1 MPKQPDGV
9 PRQESFSTIERTYLA
24 ADTGRMARKPEP
36 AQPIRW
42 DIYRVVSKGK
52 LLGTIEA
59 GNAGEAVKK
68 AAEEFKTD
76 AWRLIAVQ
84 RK

>member
-1 MPKQPDGV
+1 
-9 PRQESFSTIERTYLA
+9 
-24 ADTGRMARKPEP
+24 MARKPEP
-36 AQPIRW
+36 PQPICW
-42 DIYRVVSKGK
+42 DIYRVASKGK

-59 GNAGEAVKK
+59 DNAGEAVKK

>member
-1 MPKQPDGV
+1 
-9 PRQESFSTIERTYLA
+9 
-24 ADTGRMARKPEP
+24 MARKPEP
-36 AQPIRW
+36 PKPTNW
-42 DIYRVVSKGK
+42 DIYRVASKGK

-59 GNAGEAVKK
+59 DNAGEAVKK